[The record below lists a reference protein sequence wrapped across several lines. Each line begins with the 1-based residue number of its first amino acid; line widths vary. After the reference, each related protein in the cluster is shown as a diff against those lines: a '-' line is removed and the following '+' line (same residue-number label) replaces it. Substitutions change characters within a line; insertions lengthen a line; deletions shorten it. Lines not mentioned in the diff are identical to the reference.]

1 MNQLLNTEKGE
12 DITWKTVTIMA
23 VHNPANR
30 LTDAAK
36 NITSLAEVMQLTTY
50 NESIL

>member
-1 MNQLLNTEKGE
+1 MNQPLNTKKGE
-12 DITWKTVTIMA
+12 DVTWKTVTIMV
-23 VHNPANR
+23 VHGPVNR

-50 NESIL
+50 TESIL